1 MTMLSDLNNLAG
13 GGGDKLP
20 TFKFKR
26 VDDAAKGKVLR
37 SNLVEL
43 TDRESGKQKKTLVV
57 ELELTACR
65 GGIVEQHMVDGL
77 EQTKVSDYQ
86 PGDRVAVWLNP
97 GFGIG
102 AIRDALSNAGAA
114 ALEDGATLKVKLVEK
129 RDVGKQSPANVFE
142 AEYEAPKGGV
152 SVEEL

>member
-13 GGGDKLP
+13 GGEKLP

-26 VDDAAKGKVLR
+26 VGDAAKGKVLR
-37 SNLVEL
+37 SSIVEL
-43 TDRESGKQKKTLVV
+43 TDRETGKQKKTLVV
-57 ELELTACR
+57 ELELAQCK
-65 GGIVEQHMVDGL
+65 GGIVETQIVDGL
-77 EQTKVSDYQ
+77 EQIAVRDYQ
-86 PGDRVAVWLNP
+86 PGEKVAVWLNP

-102 AIRDALSNAGAA
+102 AIRDALSAAGAA
-114 ALEDGATLKVKLVEK
+114 ALEDGATLKVKLAER

-152 SVEEL
+152 SADDL

>member
-13 GGGDKLP
+13 GGDKLP

-26 VDDAAKGKVLR
+26 VGDAAKGKVLR
-37 SNLVEL
+37 SSIVEL

-57 ELELTACR
+57 ELELEACK

-77 EQTKVSDYQ
+77 EQTKVSDY
-86 PGDRVAVWLNP
+86 PTGEKVAVWLNP

-102 AIRDALSNAGAA
+102 AIRDALSQAGAA
-114 ALEDGATLKVKLVEK
+114 ALEDGATLKVKLAEK

-152 SVEEL
+152 NAADL